1 MAKYQAT
8 RLENVNSIED
18 LAELAEVSKKAI
30 IHGVDAQA
38 DNDARASF
46 GAAVLAAYSE
56 RVGDKSNEVETQL
69 ADLLADL
76 RHLCDALGL
85 DYDAADTKAHV
96 NYWREIHGEAL

>member
-18 LAELAEVSKKAI
+18 LAEVPKLAI
-30 IHGVDAQA
+30 THGGDVQK

-46 GAAVLAAYSE
+46 GAAVLVAYSE
-56 RVGDKSNEVETQL
+56 RVGGESNEVETQL

-76 RHLCDALGL
+76 RHVCDALGL
-85 DYDAADTKAHV
+85 DYEAADATAHV